1 MTAPS
6 VPFPCVILDIFIMH
20 CRWMQCKNHKPQAHQ
35 QHWRWQQGSQFVS
48 GVPAAVESGKGRWCW
63 GSSQQRAGPCGPPPV
78 PSGSPA
84 ALSAAAQEA
93 LHCQLHLPG
102 TRGTLCIVHT
112 GMPCGLQGQGA
123 PGLLASSQVAS
134 MLALK
139 EDTLC
144 HCCVLK
150 DGAC

>member
-1 MTAPS
+1 MNAVQESQTPSSPTALALAAG
-6 VPFPCVILDIFIMH
+6 VPVCLWSPC
-20 CRWMQCKNHKPQAHQ
+20 C
-35 QHWRWQQGSQFVS
+35 S
-48 GVPAAVESGKGRWCW
+48 GVWERSMVLGQLPAEGRTLW
-63 GSSQQRAGPCGPPPV
+63 PTPV

-84 ALSAAAQEA
+84 APAAAAQEA